1 MPLMLVPQ
9 GATVPQS
16 SSVCGDRAT
25 MLWECVVRIGG
36 FGCGRSVASNWPCW
50 PYSRSLRMGLP
61 GSCCCASDRRGPS
74 VDTLCLLCSSS
85 LGRLLCVH
93 AIFRARF
100 FALYM
105 QVCVS
110 FFLSIHSNHHSPR
123 VAANCSWPC
132 LSDVCCPHSQ
142 KLTSVC
148 SLGYRFVD
156 GWPCRCSAADFWH
169 GYKIFCYAYYSHS
182 APHECEFRETKLG
195 ECCPPPIFCF
205 HLLCSLRCCLLHFNV
220 LCVRL
225 MSPCCGWPC
234 RAASVAL
241 TCWPN

>member
-1 MPLMLVPQ
+1 MSTPC
-9 GATVPQS
+9 
-16 SSVCGDRAT
+16 VC
-25 MLWECVVRIGG
+25 CVLLPWAACCVFMQF
-36 FGCGRSVASNWPCW
+36 FGHVSLPCTC
-50 PYSRSLRMGLP
+50 RF
-61 GSCCCASDRRGPS
+61 
-74 VDTLCLLCSSS
+74 V
-85 LGRLLCVH
+85 
-93 AIFRARF
+93 FR
-100 FALYM
+100 
-105 QVCVS
+105 

-195 ECCPPPIFCF
+195 ECCPPPVFCF

>member
-1 MPLMLVPQ
+1 MGLGAWLHRHGRNRDAVRHRCRQRRCNLGKGPMPLMLVPQ
-9 GATVPQS
+9 GATMLQS

-105 QVCVS
+105 QVCFS
-110 FFLSIHSNHHSPR
+110 FFFIDP
-123 VAANCSWPC
+123 
-132 LSDVCCPHSQ
+132 Q
-142 KLTSVC
+142 
-148 SLGYRFVD
+148 
-156 GWPCRCSAADFWH
+156 
-169 GYKIFCYAYYSHS
+169 
-182 APHECEFRETKLG
+182 
-195 ECCPPPIFCF
+195 
-205 HLLCSLRCCLLHFNV
+205 
-220 LCVRL
+220 
-225 MSPCCGWPC
+225 
-234 RAASVAL
+234 
-241 TCWPN
+241 